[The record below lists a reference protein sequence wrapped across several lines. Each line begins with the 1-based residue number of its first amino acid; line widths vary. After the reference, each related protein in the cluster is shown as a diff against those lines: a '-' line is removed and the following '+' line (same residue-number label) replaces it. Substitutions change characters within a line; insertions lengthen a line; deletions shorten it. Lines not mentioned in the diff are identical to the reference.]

1 MSSFDFAY
9 RLVYTESFIRDQ
21 RRFVKDPRLLADLC
35 LTVGELSRQPFK
47 NPQLETHRV
56 RGAQPGVM
64 TSYVGSQQHRVIWF
78 KANQTA
84 LLVLFDRH
92 DEAYRRAVLQRIDFD
107 GEDAIRVTELQAD
120 EPRDAAT
127 GARPGH
133 MAPAPFDPWDNV
145 LLADAGFAPHE
156 INLLREARDDDGVLA
171 LQRYLAPP
179 SFERALQVVMAA
191 SEGDVRALAV
201 PVAEP
206 DAPAPDE
213 TRFAEQVEARV
224 LGGGDSRVAL
234 LATEDIE
241 AVLSRPIEDW
251 MVFLHPDQRR
261 LVERRF
267 NGPARITGGAGTG
280 KTVVGVHR
288 AARLAGE
295 GRKVLFTTY
304 IRTLPKVFE
313 TLYRRLAPETAD
325 RVTFTGVHS
334 HALSIAR
341 KSGLRLNTDQIDA
354 AFDDAWKVTEIP
366 GNRLRRLG
374 LGRLYVRDEI
384 AWIIKGRG
392 LTVDDAAAYLTSPR
406 TGRGTPFAPDVREQ
420 IWELF
425 LLYQKRLRARNTIDF
440 DDVMRIARDHV
451 RSHGDPQA
459 FDAVI
464 VDEAQD
470 LTRVGLEFVAA
481 IAGQREDGLLLLG
494 DGQQSLY
501 PGGHSL
507 RSVGIDVRGRAAILR
522 LNYRNTREILLAAD
536 RIVAGRP
543 FDDGDDELQ
552 HADPALRLDMARR
565 GPEPLLRSFATE
577 DDHDEA
583 LTLAISERSSRG
595 DTDLGD
601 IAVLVPNNRLV
612 RYYADSIA
620 GLGLACRTL
629 DKYHGTPSSEV
640 KVGTFKRAK
649 GLEFKHVLL
658 PRAEP
663 GVLLD
668 APFSGED
675 GPTHEERLD
684 RTRRELFVAM
694 TRARDTLWVGYVGR
708 PSLLLGSSEGTS
720 ASPQPRSQT

>member
-1 MSSFDFAY
+1 MSSFDLAY

-64 TSYVGSQQHRVIWF
+64 TSYVGNQQHRVIWF

-107 GEDAIRVTELQAD
+107 GEDAIRVTELRTD
-120 EPRDAAT
+120 ETQDVAT
-127 GARPGH
+127 EARPAH
-133 MAPAPFDPWDNV
+133 ATPAPFDPWDNA

-171 LQRYLAPP
+171 LQRYLAPA
-179 SFERALQVVMAA
+179 SFERALQVAVAA
-191 SEGDVRALAV
+191 SEDDVRALAI
-201 PVAEP
+201 AAAAP
-206 DAPAPDE
+206 DDPAPEE
-213 TRFAEQVEARV
+213 TRFAEQVEERV
-224 LGGGDSRVAL
+224 LGGGDSRVAF
-234 LATEDIE
+234 LATEDIQ
-241 AVLSRPIEDW
+241 AALSRPIEDW

-325 RVTFTGVHS
+325 RVTFAGVHS
-334 HALSIAR
+334 HAMKIAR
-341 KSGLRLNTDQIDA
+341 KSGLRLDRDQARA
-354 AFDDAWKVTEIP
+354 AFDDAWKMTALP

-374 LGRLYVRDEI
+374 LGPQYVRDEI

-392 LTVDDAAAYLTSPR
+392 LTVHDRESYLAAPR
-406 TGRGTPFAPDVREQ
+406 TGRGTPFAQDIREQ

-425 LLYQKRLRARNTIDF
+425 VLYEQRLQARNTIDF
-440 DDVMRIARDHV
+440 DDVVRIARDHV
-451 RSHGDPQA
+451 RAHGDPDA

-481 IAGQREDGLLLLG
+481 VAGQREDGLLLLG

-583 LTLAISERSSRG
+583 LTLAISDLSTRA

-612 RYYADSIA
+612 RAYAESIA

-629 DKYHGTPSSEV
+629 DKYDGTPSSEV
-640 KVGTFKRAK
+640 KLGTFKRAK

-663 GVLLD
+663 RVLRD
-668 APFSGED
+668 AALGGED
-675 GPTHEERLD
+675 DPTHEERTD

-694 TRARDTLWVGYVGR
+694 TRARDTVWVGYVGE
-708 PSLLLGSSEGTS
+708 PSVLLGSPAS
-720 ASPQPRSQT
+720 ASPQPGPQR

>member
-1 MSSFDFAY
+1 MSSFDLAY
-9 RLVYTESFIRDQ
+9 RLVYTDSFVKDQ
-21 RRFVKDPRLLADLC
+21 RRFVKDQQLLADLC
-35 LTVGELSRQPFK
+35 HTVAEISRQPFT

-56 RGAQPGVM
+56 RGAQAGVM
-64 TSYVGSQQHRVIWF
+64 TSYVGNQQHRVIWF

-84 LLVLFDRH
+84 FLLLFDRH
-92 DEAYRRAVLQRIDFD
+92 DEAYRRAVRRRVDLD
-107 GEDAIRVTELQAD
+107 GEDGVRVVELQAAD
-120 EPRDAAT
+120 PGGVAPD
-127 GARPGH
+127 ARPARTG
-133 MAPAPFDPWDNV
+133 PGPFDPWDDA
-145 LLADAGFAPHE
+145 LLGASGFAPHE

-171 LQRYLAPP
+171 LQRYLAPA
-179 SFERALQVVMAA
+179 SFERALQAAVAA
-191 SEGDVRALAV
+191 SEDEIRALAA
-201 PVAEP
+201 PVKAP
-206 DAPAPDE
+206 DELAPDE

-224 LGGGDSRVAL
+224 LAGAGGVAL
-234 LATEDIE
+234 LAAEDIE
-241 AVLSRPIEDW
+241 SVLTRPIEDW

-261 LVERRF
+261 LVDRRF

-288 AARLAGE
+288 GARLAGD

-313 TLYRRLAPETAD
+313 TLYRRLAPQTAD
-325 RVTFTGVHS
+325 RVTFTGVHA
-334 HALSIAR
+334 HALRIAR
-341 KSGLRLNTDQIDA
+341 TTGIRLQSDQIDA
-354 AFDDAWKVTEIP
+354 AFEDAWKVTAVP
-366 GNRLRRLG
+366 GNRLRQMG
-374 LGRLYVRDEI
+374 LGPQYVRNEI

-392 LTVDDAAAYLTSPR
+392 LTVADRASYLASPR
-406 TGRGTPFAPDVREQ
+406 TGRGTPFSQDVREQ

-425 LLYQKRLRARNTIDF
+425 VLYERRLRAHDTADF
-440 DDVMRIARDHV
+440 DDVIRVARDHV
-451 RSHGDPQA
+451 RAHGDPDA

-481 IAGQREDGLLLLG
+481 IAGDREDGLLLLG

-507 RSVGIDVRGRAAILR
+507 RSIGIDVRGRAAILR

-552 HADPALRLDMARR
+552 QADPSQRIDVERR
-565 GPEPLLRSFATE
+565 GPEPLVLSFATE

-583 LTLAISERSSRG
+583 LTLAISDLSSRS

-612 RYYADSIA
+612 REYAASIA

-629 DKYHGTPSSEV
+629 DKYDGTPSSEV

-663 GVLLD
+663 GKLYD
-668 APFSGED
+668 APFRGED
-675 GPTHEERLD
+675 GPTHQERLD

-694 TRARDTLWVGYVGR
+694 TRARDTVWVGYVGE
-708 PSLLLGSSEGTS
+708 PSRLLG
-720 ASPQPRSQT
+720 AP